1 MNGKYKFLGMA
12 AAAAVIIAAAFYFF
26 YWVKTPAYSLS
37 LIGDAITGHDAVS
50 FQQHVDM
57 DRLYSKA
64 YDDFLNAEAKLSN
77 MPQSPENNFIMGYA
91 KAIKPQVV
99 NLLKTATLDA
109 IAGQDTDAVFNS
121 KAQQSVMAKN
131 IKQATAPAGLD
142 IGDVSVISQNG
153 RTAAVQA
160 TLHSKKLYKDFT
172 LNLTMNELED
182 GTWKLLEINNFYD
195 FVLEVD
201 AAEKAKLAELNA
213 PIGKELANMVECVSG
228 RMTINN
234 QYGFMVDERHWL
246 DVYTQMKN
254 ISGKDIANFTYRV
267 TIYQSQNGP
276 ELTSFTVYNGDNFPD
291 GQTVNSYR
299 YVELDLLDP
308 HTDTLVKSDFK
319 SLPWKVDIIRV
330 EFKDGSVTELY
341 REVPDAA

>member
-1 MNGKYKFLGMA
+1 MNGKYKFFGLAA
-12 AAAAVIIAAAFYFF
+12 AAAAVLAGAFYFF

-37 LIGDAITGHDAVS
+37 LITDAITNHDAAG

-64 YDDFLNAEAKLSN
+64 YDDFLNAEAKISN
-77 MPQSPENNFIMGYA
+77 LPQSPEGDFIMNYA
-91 KAIKPQVV
+91 KALKPQVV

-109 IAGQDTDAVFNS
+109 VSGQNTDAVFNS
-121 KAQQSVMAKN
+121 KAQQSVMAQN
-131 IKQATAPAGLD
+131 IKKAAAPAGLD
-142 IGDVSVISQNG
+142 IGDVSIISQNG
-153 RTAAVQA
+153 KTAAVQA
-160 TLHSKKLYKDFT
+160 TLHSKKLGKDFT

-195 FVLEVD
+195 FILEVD

-213 PIGKELANMVECVSG
+213 PIAKKLANMVQFVSG
-228 RMTINN
+228 KMTINN
-234 QYGFMVDERHWL
+234 QYGFMVDERHWI

-276 ELTSFTVYNGDNFPD
+276 ELTNFTVYNGDNFPN
-291 GQTVNSYR
+291 GQVVNSYR
-299 YVELDLLDP
+299 YVELNMFDP
-308 HTDTLVKSDFK
+308 NTDTLVKSDFK

-341 REVPDAA
+341 REVPDDN

>member
-1 MNGKYKFLGMA
+1 MNGKNKILGLA
-12 AAAAVIIAAAFYFF
+12 AAAAVIIAAAFYFL

-37 LIGDAITGHDAVS
+37 LISDAINDHDAVS

-64 YDDFLNAEAKLSN
+64 YDDFLNAEAKLSSI
-77 MPQSPENNFIMGYA
+77 PQSPESNFIMGYA
-91 KAIKPQVV
+91 RAIKPQVV

-109 IAGQDTDAVFNS
+109 ISGQNTDVAFNS
-121 KAQQSVMAKN
+121 KAQQSIMAKN
-131 IKQATAPAGLD
+131 IKQATSPAGLD
-142 IGDVSVISQNG
+142 IGDVSLISQNG

-160 TLHSKKLYKDFT
+160 TLHSKKLDKDFT

-195 FVLEVD
+195 FILAVD

-213 PIGKELANMVECVSG
+213 PIAKELANTIQLVSG
-228 RMTINN
+228 KMDLNN
-234 QYGFMVDERHWL
+234 QYGFMVDEKHWL
-246 DVYTQMKN
+246 NVYTQMKN

-276 ELTSFTVYNGDNFPD
+276 ELTSFTVYNADNFPD

-299 YVELDLLDP
+299 YAELDMFDPRTNTLLQ
-308 HTDTLVKSDFK
+308 SDFK
-319 SLPWKVDIIRV
+319 KLPWSVDIIRV

-341 REVPDAA
+341 REVPDDN